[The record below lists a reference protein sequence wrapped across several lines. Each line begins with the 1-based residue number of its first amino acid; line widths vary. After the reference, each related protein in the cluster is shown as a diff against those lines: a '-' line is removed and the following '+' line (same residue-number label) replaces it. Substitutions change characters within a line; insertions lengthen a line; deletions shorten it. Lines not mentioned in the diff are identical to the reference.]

1 MKMKH
6 LTVRLDDE
14 TAAIVEK
21 YQAQF
26 GTQVSETISRL
37 IRAADGE
44 KFVSVIST
52 AVAHTEELSF
62 FAGRIEKAKLLWRE
76 IKSRMAAPRPIDPN
90 DTEAIKQW
98 RADRQ
103 KFEKFYAD
111 CDELWRQSHALAAEL
126 TGISPTQFQQMQNA
140 ATFLNDC
147 SDDYVKYIAKAKNSA
162 ERKEHM
168 QNKQNIDAVLVVLN
182 RLGVQPATKANRE

>member
-1 MKMKH
+1 MKTKH

-21 YQAQF
+21 YQAQL
-26 GTQVSETISRL
+26 GTQTSETISRL

-98 RADRQ
+98 RTDRQ

-126 TGISPTQFQQMQNA
+126 TGISSAQFQEMQHA
-140 ATFLNDC
+140 ANFLKVC
-147 SDDYVKYIAKAKNSA
+147 SDDYVKGIARAKNSA
-162 ERKEHM
+162 DRKEHM
-168 QNKQNIDAVLVVLN
+168 QNKQSIDSVLVVLN
-182 RLGVQPATKANRE
+182 RLGVQPSKNK